1 MARSSDSCSLVVMPA
16 ALLTY
21 SFCCLPLTVTVFSTV
36 SP

>member
-21 SFCCLPLTVTVFSTV
+21 SFCCLPLMVTVLSIA